1 VPVEAVES
9 GAWLF
14 VGSEMKVLL
23 LTTTPGK
30 LDCRDDTTFT
40 SALCSMYEEK
50 VA

>member
-1 VPVEAVES
+1 VPVEAIES

-14 VGSEMKVLL
+14 VGSEIKVLL

-30 LDCRDDTTFT
+30 LDWRDDPTFT
-40 SALCSMYEEK
+40 SALRSMYEEK